1 MTTVAS
7 PKIHTLRGEP
17 IEIGRANIGQAFCL
31 ALRLSVG
38 PDRPPTHV
46 INVKIKDVRSRGGVC
61 GIERRNA
68 ENEDEEEFHRSIG
81 LSLFLF

>member
-17 IEIGRANIGQAFCL
+17 IEVRSPDIGQAFCL

-46 INVKIKDVRSRGGVC
+46 INIKIEDVRSRGEVC
-61 GIERRNA
+61 GIE
-68 ENEDEEEFHRSIG
+68 
-81 LSLFLF
+81 